1 MNQQIYD
8 QAHNSFAWRDCSHF
22 GQFRVSGAD
31 AVTLLHHLT
40 TNDIKRLKPGSA
52 CDTVLISHKGR
63 VLDWLTITR
72 NEDSFLVITSPNRR
86 AMFKPHAEK
95 FILFRQDVKI
105 EDVTGRLWGV
115 FGPKSQKDDAIPTKR
130 LPGGG
135 FWVLNDQFPAE
146 PACDDQTYNV
156 LRVEAGMPVTGLELT
171 ENINPWE
178 AGLDDAISLHKGCY
192 NGQEIIARLNTYKKV
207 KQGLFGLRL
216 ENEIP
221 LSQLINT
228 PAKLLC
234 EGREAGFMTSSALS
248 PRFGPIA
255 LGYVRG
261 DYQSPGQQLQVQLT
275 DGPQTATVCVLPF
288 AE

>member
-8 QAHNSFAWRDCSHF
+8 QARTHWTWRDCSHF

-40 TNDIKRLKPGSA
+40 TNNIKGLKTGAS
-52 CDTVLISHKGR
+52 CDAVLISHKGR
-63 VLDWLTITR
+63 VLDWLTVAR
-72 NEDSFLVITSPNRR
+72 DENAFLVITSPNRR
-86 AMFKPHAEK
+86 TMFKPHAEK
-95 FILFRQDVKI
+95 FILFRQDVQI
-105 EDVTGRLWGV
+105 EEINSPLWAA
-115 FGPKSQKDDAIPTKR
+115 FGPQVKQDGFATHR

-135 FWVLNDQFPAE
+135 FFVLNGDFPGS
-146 PACDDQTYNV
+146 PACDDKTYNV
-156 LRVEAGMPVTGLELT
+156 LRVEAGVPVTGLELT
-171 ENINPWE
+171 ESFNPWE

-216 ENEIP
+216 ESEIS
-221 LSQLINT
+221 LSQLANA

-234 EGREAGFMTSSALS
+234 EGRDAGLVTSSAHS

-255 LGYVRG
+255 LAYVRG
-261 DYQSPGQQLQVQLT
+261 DYQAPGQKLQISLPDSAQ
-275 DGPQTATVCVLPF
+275 PATVCALPF